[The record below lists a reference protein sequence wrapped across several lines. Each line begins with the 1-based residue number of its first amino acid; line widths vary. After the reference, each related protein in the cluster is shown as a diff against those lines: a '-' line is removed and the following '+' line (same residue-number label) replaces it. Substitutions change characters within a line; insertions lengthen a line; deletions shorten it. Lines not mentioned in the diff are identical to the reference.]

1 MGKVDG
7 LYVAQLVIFAI
18 LLQPAIYCLFKHG
31 RHGILGWLYLQL
43 FCTVRV
49 VGAALIIH
57 EKSSTGLAAVI
68 VGSFGLSPLLLSAAG
83 ILHEA

>member
-18 LLQPAIYCLFKHG
+18 LLQPAI
-31 RHGILGWLYLQL
+31 
-43 FCTVRV
+43 
-49 VGAALIIH
+49 
-57 EKSSTGLAAVI
+57 
-68 VGSFGLSPLLLSAAG
+68 GLSPLLLSAAG